1 VYNARHYF
9 FVFFRLQPMKFIV
22 KLQSEITI
30 KSRPVRKRFTKIL
43 ESNIKNVLRR
53 VDEQVTTRMNW
64 DNVEVNTKDN
74 SPENRERLVEALK
87 CIPGIP
93 MFLEVQQSEFV
104 DVHDIYEKTL
114 AVHAKNVENKT
125 FCVRAKRTGNHD
137 FNSLKVEQ
145 YVGGGLNQAVESA
158 KVKLKNPDVTI
169 RIEIKNKD
177 LFIVTERHLG
187 LGGFP
192 IATQEDVLSL
202 MSGGFDS
209 GVSSYQ
215 MIKKGAR
222 THYCFFNLGGSAH
235 EVGVKQISYYLWS
248 KFGASHKVKF
258 FAVDFEPVVAEI
270 LDNVENS
277 QMGVVLKRMMVRAA
291 TKIAERGKIQ
301 ALVTGESLGQVSSQT
316 LTNLNVI
323 NRVTDTLIL
332 RPLAAYDKQDIID
345 IARKIGTEEFSK
357 TIPEY
362 CGVISKK
369 PTVKAVLSKVE
380 EEEGNFDFD
389 VLDKVVSETRVYDIR
404 DIGKETEEEIRA
416 VDLVENIPDNAV
428 VVDIRSPEE
437 EEDKPLELADVE
449 VKHIPFYKLST
460 QFGDLDMTKE
470 YLLYCDHG
478 VMSKLQALYLLDNGF
493 KNVKVYRP

>member
-1 VYNARHYF
+1 
-9 FVFFRLQPMKFIV
+9 MKFIV

-64 DNVEVNTKDN
+64 DNVEVNTKDT

-93 MFLEVQQSEFV
+93 QFLEVQQSEFV

-114 AVHAKNVENKT
+114 AVHAKNIENKS
-125 FCVRAKRTGNHD
+125 FCVRAKRTGSHD
-137 FNSLKVEQ
+137 FNSLKIEQ
-145 YVGGGLNQAVESA
+145 YVGGGLNQAVDSA
-158 KVKLKNPDVTI
+158 RVKLKNPDVTI
-169 RIEIKNKD
+169 RLEIKNKD
-177 LFIVTERHLG
+177 LFIVTQRHMG

-291 TKIAERGKIQ
+291 TKIAAKGKIQ

-323 NRVTDTLIL
+323 NRVTDNLIL

-404 DIGKETEEEIRA
+404 DIGKESEEEIKA

-428 VVDIRSPEE
+428 IVDIRSPEE
-437 EEDKPLELADVE
+437 EEDKPLDLGDVE

-460 QFGDLDMTKE
+460 QFGDLDMSKE

>member
-1 VYNARHYF
+1 
-9 FVFFRLQPMKFIV
+9 MKFIV

-43 ESNIKNVLRR
+43 ESSVKNVLRR
-53 VDEQVTTRMNW
+53 IDEQVTTRMNW
-64 DNVEVNTKDN
+64 DNIEVNTKDN
-74 SPENRERLVEALK
+74 SPENRERLVDALK

-93 MFLEVQQSEFV
+93 MFLEVQQTEFV

-114 AVHAKNVENKT
+114 AVHAKNIENMT

-169 RIEIKNKD
+169 HLEIKNKD
-177 LFIVTERHLG
+177 LFIVTQRHQG

-235 EVGVKQISYYLWS
+235 EVGVKQISYFLWN

-258 FAVDFEPVVAEI
+258 FAVDFEPVVTEI
-270 LDNVENS
+270 LENVENS

-291 TKIAERGKIQ
+291 SKIAERGKIQ

-323 NRVTDTLIL
+323 NQVADTLIL

-437 EEDKPLELADVE
+437 EEEKPLELADVE

>member
-1 VYNARHYF
+1 
-9 FVFFRLQPMKFIV
+9 MKFIV
-22 KLQSEITI
+22 KLQAEITI

-43 ESNIKNVLRR
+43 ESNVKNVLRR

-64 DNVEVNTKDN
+64 DNIEVNTKDN
-74 SPENRERLVEALK
+74 SPENRESLIEALK
-87 CIPGIP
+87 CIPGVP
-93 MFLEVQQSEFV
+93 VFLEVQQTEFV

-114 AVHAKNVENKT
+114 AIHAKTIENKS
-125 FCVRAKRTGNHD
+125 FCVRTKRTGNHD

-169 RIEIKNKD
+169 RLEIKNKD
-177 LFIVTERHLG
+177 LFIVTEKHQG

-248 KFGASHKVKF
+248 KFGASHKVRF

-270 LDNVENS
+270 LENVENS

-332 RPLAAYDKQDIID
+332 RPLGAYDKQDIID

-380 EEEGNFDFD
+380 EEESHFDFD
-389 VLDKVVSETRVYDIR
+389 ILDKVVSDTRVYDIR

-416 VDLVENIPDNAV
+416 VDLIENISDNAIV
-428 VVDIRSPEE
+428 IDIRSPEE
-437 EEDKPLELADVE
+437 TDEKPLELDDVE
-449 VKHIPFYKLST
+449 IKEIPFYKLST
-460 QFGDLDMTKE
+460 KFGDLDMSKD

-478 VMSKLQALYLLDNGF
+478 VMSKLQALYLIDNGF

>member
-1 VYNARHYF
+1 
-9 FVFFRLQPMKFIV
+9 MKFIV

-416 VDLVENIPDNAV
+416 VDLVENIPDNAGG
-428 VVDIRSPEE
+428 VDIRSPEE

>member
-1 VYNARHYF
+1 
-9 FVFFRLQPMKFIV
+9 MKFIV
-22 KLQSEITI
+22 KLQAEITI

-74 SPENRERLVEALK
+74 SPKNRERLVEALK
-87 CIPGIP
+87 SIPGVP
-93 MFLEVQQSEFV
+93 LFLEVQQTPFT
-104 DVHDIYEKTL
+104 DLHDIFEKTL
-114 AVHAKNVENKT
+114 AVHAKTIENKT
-125 FCVRAKRTGNHD
+125 FCVRVKRTGSHD
-137 FNSLKVEQ
+137 FNSLKIEQ
-145 YVGGGLNQAVESA
+145 YVGGGLNQAVDSA
-158 KVKLKNPDVTI
+158 KVKLKKPEVTI
-169 RIEIKNKD
+169 RLEVKNND
-177 LFIVTERHLG
+177 LFIVTDRHQG

-209 GVSSYQ
+209 GVASYQ

-222 THYCFFNLGGSAH
+222 THFCFFNLGGSAH
-235 EVGVKQISYYLWS
+235 EVGVKQVSYYLWD

-270 LDNVENS
+270 LEKVENG
-277 QMGVVLKRMMVRAA
+277 QMGVVLKRMMMRAA
-291 TKIAERGKIQ
+291 SKIAEKGKIQ

-332 RPLAAYDKQDIID
+332 RPLGAYDKQDIID
-345 IARKIGTEEFSK
+345 IARKIGTEDFAK

-380 EEEGNFDFD
+380 AEEDNFDFSI
-389 VLDKVVSETRVYDIR
+389 LDKVVEETRVFDIR
-404 DIGKETEEEIRA
+404 DIGKETEAEITA
-416 VDLVENIPDNAV
+416 VDLVENIGENAI

-437 EEDKPLELADVE
+437 EEENPLEIDNVN
-449 VKHIPFYKLST
+449 VKHIPFYKLAT
-460 QFGDLDMTKE
+460 QFGDLDMSKD

-493 KNVKVYRP
+493 SNVKVYRP

>member
-1 VYNARHYF
+1 
-9 FVFFRLQPMKFIV
+9 MKFIV
-22 KLQSEITI
+22 KLQAEITI

-74 SPENRERLVEALK
+74 SPENRARLVDALK
-87 CIPGIP
+87 CIPGVP
-93 MFLEVQQSEFV
+93 LFLEVQQASFT
-104 DVHDIYEKTL
+104 DVHDIFEKTL
-114 AVHAKNVENKT
+114 AVHAKTIENKT
-125 FCVRAKRTGNHD
+125 FCVRAKRTGKHD
-137 FNSLKVEQ
+137 FNSLKIEQ

-158 KVKLKNPDVTI
+158 KVKLKKPDVTI
-169 RIEIKNKD
+169 RLEIKNND
-177 LFIVTERHLG
+177 LFIVTQRHQG

-209 GVSSYQ
+209 GVASYQ

-235 EVGVKQISYYLWS
+235 EVGVKQVSYYLWN

-270 LDNVENS
+270 LEQVENG
-277 QMGVVLKRMMVRAA
+277 QMGVVLKRMMMRAA
-291 TKIAERGKIQ
+291 TKIAEKGKIQ

-332 RPLAAYDKQDIID
+332 RPLGAYDKQDIID
-345 IARKIGTEEFSK
+345 IARKIGTEDFAK

-380 EEEGNFDFD
+380 AEEGNFDFSI
-389 VLDKVVSETRVYDIR
+389 LDKVVAETRVFDIR
-404 DIGKETEEEIRA
+404 DIGKETEAEITA
-416 VDLVENIPDNAV
+416 VDLVENISENAI

-437 EEDKPLELADVE
+437 EDEKPLKIDNIE
-449 VKHIPFYKLST
+449 VKHIPFYKLAT
-460 QFGDLDMTKE
+460 QFGDLDMSKD

-478 VMSKLQALYLLDNGF
+478 VMSKLQALYLIGNGF

>member
-1 VYNARHYF
+1 
-9 FVFFRLQPMKFIV
+9 MKFIV
-22 KLQSEITI
+22 KLQAEITI

-43 ESNIKNVLRR
+43 ESNVKNVLRR
-53 VDEQVTTRMNW
+53 IDEQVTTRMNW
-64 DNVEVNTKDN
+64 DNIEVNTKDN
-74 SPENRERLVEALK
+74 SPENRERLIEALK
-87 CIPGIP
+87 CIPGVP
-93 MFLEVQQSEFV
+93 VFLEVQQTEFA

-114 AVHAKNVENKT
+114 AIHAKTIENKS
-125 FCVRAKRTGNHD
+125 FCVRTKRTGNHE

-158 KVKLKNPDVTI
+158 KVKLKNPDVTV
-169 RIEIKNKD
+169 RLEIKNKD
-177 LFIVTERHLG
+177 LFIVTEKHQG

-270 LDNVENS
+270 LENVENS
-277 QMGVVLKRMMVRAA
+277 QMGVVLKRMMIRAA

-332 RPLAAYDKQDIID
+332 RPLGAYDKQDIID

-380 EEEGNFDFD
+380 EEESNFDFD
-389 VLDKVVSETRVYDIR
+389 ILDQVVSDTRVYDIR
-404 DIGKETEEEIRA
+404 DIGKETEEEICA
-416 VDLVENIPDNAV
+416 VDLIENIPENTV

-437 EEDKPLELADVE
+437 TDEKPLELDNVE
-449 VKHIPFYKLST
+449 IKEIPFYKLST
-460 QFGDLDMTKE
+460 QFGDLDMSRD

-478 VMSKLQALYLLDNGF
+478 VMSKLQALYLIDNGF